1 VAIRRLTDLAGVI
14 ALGCVVTAMVLGS
27 AEDYRLFRRGLLL
40 FAMASGVLLAAIV
53 LSPRGAMTR
62 ALEARPLRDVRLGG
76 LGCGGCGRFG
86 VRHRS
91 LRAELSH
98 LLDIGCT
105 LDQTSYN
112 ISRLKPPGL
121 VEGSVSL
128 SPISIGSVGDSSGS
142 VPLQEAPSQNSRS
155 RNQGPS
161 GSTGE
166 RCGRVITHP
175 LSSSG
180 NRPISP

>member
-1 VAIRRLTDLAGVI
+1 
-14 ALGCVVTAMVLGS
+14 
-27 AEDYRLFRRGLLL
+27 
-40 FAMASGVLLAAIV
+40 
-53 LSPRGAMTR
+53 
-62 ALEARPLRDVRLGG
+62 
-76 LGCGGCGRFG
+76 

-91 LRAELSH
+91 LRAKLSH
-98 LLDIGCT
+98 LLDVGCT
-105 LDQTSYN
+105 LDQMSYN

-128 SPISIGSVGDSSGS
+128 SPISIGSVGDGSGS
-142 VPLQEAPSQNSRS
+142 VPPQEAPSQNSRS

-175 LSSSG
+175 LSSPESRAVFTVNPSSAPKSRSG
-180 NRPISP
+180 PANTTPQ